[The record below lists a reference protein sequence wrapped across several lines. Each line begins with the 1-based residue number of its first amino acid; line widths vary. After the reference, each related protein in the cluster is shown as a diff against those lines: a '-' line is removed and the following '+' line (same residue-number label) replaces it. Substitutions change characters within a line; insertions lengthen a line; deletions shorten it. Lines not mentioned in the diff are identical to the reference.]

1 MYCACNTAHCCSAID
16 FLLLNHALNS
26 PELSALITTFRE
38 SYSSMSMSR
47 ESQRLKSSRSCMW
60 LNSRNALVQHLSEN
74 AIFVFPV
81 LPGSAE
87 AQVIWAGTVKCL
99 LIACLSV
106 TFLPK
111 ISKSVHVYESYSK
124 PKVFRRGV
132 IYADIF
138 YRVLPIKAS
147 IHPEHSSGVFGGGG
161 ICLFPP
167 PFAGEYKN

>member
-1 MYCACNTAHCCSAID
+1 
-16 FLLLNHALNS
+16 
-26 PELSALITTFRE
+26 
-38 SYSSMSMSR
+38 MSMSR

-111 ISKSVHVYESYSK
+111 YQNPFTCMKAIASQ
-124 PKVFRRGV
+124 RRGGFSDAV
-132 IYADIF
+132 
-138 YRVLPIKAS
+138 
-147 IHPEHSSGVFGGGG
+147 
-161 ICLFPP
+161 
-167 PFAGEYKN
+167 